1 MLLASGVQ
9 YSPLLFAALAGWIMC
24 TCLHEFSHALVA
36 YWGGDRT
43 VRDKGYLSVDP
54 TRFIDPVFS
63 LLIPAIVLLTG
74 GFPFPGASVQIDT
87 SRLKSDKWSAYVS
100 AAGPISNGILFLL
113 FALPLHPLLGL
124 VPAVVEDRPAWVHYL
139 GCMAT
144 LNFIAMLFNALPV
157 PPLDG
162 FGMIEHTLSHETR
175 WKARQPGV
183 TWMAFL
189 GLMVVMNSVPQAM
202 AVFWYMLIRVSHAL
216 GLSPKMLID
225 GYWFI
230 LFGDPPG

>member
-36 YWGGDRT
+36 YWGGDRS
-43 VRDKGYLSVDP
+43 VRDKGYLTVDP

-63 LLIPAIVLLTG
+63 LLIPAVVLLMG

-113 FALPLHPLLGL
+113 FAIPLHPTLGL
-124 VPAVVEDRPAWVHYL
+124 VPEMVEDRPAWVHYL

-189 GLMVVMNSVPQAM
+189 GLMVVIRIVPQFTLA
-202 AVFWYMLIRVSHAL
+202 FYYMLVRVCHVL
-216 GLSPKMLID
+216 GLDPFDLID
-225 GYWFI
+225 GYRYVI
-230 LFGDPPG
+230 FGVAPS